1 MARALVRCAGRTTSY
16 NSLSALTGTYLTQA
30 PNAGLPKGG
39 VPVCL
44 WTHGSGTND
53 RLSSAILAWM
63 PRPRL
68 WESARAGLLGLPRLP
83 GHPAYHTA
91 SNIITVSKQR
101 EHSNDFENCVSGEQT
116 PKPSSFSQLQ
126 LLETLARWEPLPE
139 MTSMSRF

>member
-1 MARALVRCAGRTTSY
+1 MARALVRCAGRTSSY
-16 NSLSALTGTYLTQA
+16 KSLSALTGTYLTQA

-44 WTHGSGTND
+44 WTHGSGTNA

-91 SNIITVSKQR
+91 SNIITVSKQNTPTTLKTVCR
-101 EHSNDFENCVSGEQT
+101 EQT
-116 PKPSSFSQLQ
+116 PKPFSFSQLQ

-139 MTSMSRF
+139 TIFMSRF

>member
-1 MARALVRCAGRTTSY
+1 MARALVRCAGRTSSY
-16 NSLSALTGTYLTQA
+16 KSLSALTGTYLTQA

-44 WTHGSGTND
+44 WTHGSGTNA

-91 SNIITVSKQR
+91 SNIITVSKQNTPTTLKTVCR
-101 EHSNDFENCVSGEQT
+101 EQT